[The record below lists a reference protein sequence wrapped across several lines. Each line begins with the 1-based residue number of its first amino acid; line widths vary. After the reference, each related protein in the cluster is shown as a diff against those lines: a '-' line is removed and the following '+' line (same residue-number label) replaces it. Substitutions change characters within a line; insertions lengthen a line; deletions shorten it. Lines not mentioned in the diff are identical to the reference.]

1 MTMESRRI
9 LITDEDRGPL
19 INIAT
24 WIALVAMCI
33 IVFMKTISRW
43 VTIHRLQRDDFY
55 TIVAMVAHPQILLI
69 SCLVRTGTLIFIS

>member
-1 MTMESRRI
+1 MESRRI

-33 IVFMKTISRW
+33 IVSVKTISKW
-43 VTIHRLQRDDFY
+43 ATIHNLQRDDFCI
-55 TIVAMVAHPQILLI
+55 IVASVIHPQLPLI
-69 SCLVRTGTLIFIS
+69 PRLDRT